1 VTLVFLPREI
11 LQAALSAL
19 KCLRS
24 MAWLIGLSAAVSLSL
39 MWLSIPLWGAS
50 AVLIGQL
57 AGEGVNLIGLS
68 LLLWRQIRQHPT
80 TA

>member
-1 VTLVFLPREI
+1 
-11 LQAALSAL
+11 
-19 KCLRS
+19 

-68 LLLWRQIRQHPT
+68 LLLWRQIRQRST
-80 TA
+80 LA